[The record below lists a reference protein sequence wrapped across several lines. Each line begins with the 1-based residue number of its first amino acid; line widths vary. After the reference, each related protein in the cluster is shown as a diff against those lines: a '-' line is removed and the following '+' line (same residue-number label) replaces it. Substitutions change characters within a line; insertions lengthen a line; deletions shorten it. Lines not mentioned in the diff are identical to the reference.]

1 MSEENKKEVENIKPE
16 EAVIAS
22 EASQSSETKAEA
34 VVIAS
39 SDATLATG
47 SASQSNAEEI
57 KAEETVIASEE
68 KQSPKAEPE
77 AREIKTDGTPM
88 KPSAKAD
95 AKPEARSEDTRGQQG
110 PGGRPGQGGGRGP
123 GAPRGKGGGG
133 QGGGSHKKRSRHEEP
148 PSEFIEKV
156 VQVRRVTKVV
166 KGGKKLSFR
175 TTVIIGN
182 EKGKVGVGVGKAAEV
197 LIAIKKAIADAR
209 KSLVDI
215 STVAGTNTI
224 SHTVRGIAGGS
235 NVLLKPAAEG
245 TGIIAGGTARIVL
258 ELAGVG
264 DILAKSQ
271 GSKSPLNVARATVN
285 ALGQLRSFQEVAE
298 LRGIS
303 KKKMLFA

>member
-1 MSEENKKEVENIKPE
+1 MSEETNKEIENAVPEQEVKTEAPAEAKTE
-16 EAVIAS
+16 EVKV
-22 EASQSSETKAEA
+22 EAKAEA
-34 VVIAS
+34 
-39 SDATLATG
+39 
-47 SASQSNAEEI
+47 
-57 KAEETVIASEE
+57 
-68 KQSPKAEPE
+68 PKAAAEVPNKSEPR
-77 AREIKTDGTPM
+77 A
-88 KPSAKAD
+88 PSAESREKNASD
-95 AKPEARSEDTRGQQG
+95 RGQQRG
-110 PGGRPGQGGGRGP
+110 PGGQGGQRGPGGGQRGGGRDDKG
-123 GAPRGKGGGG
+123 GKGGG
-133 QGGGSHKKRSRHEEP
+133 HKKRTRHEEP
-148 PSEFIEKV
+148 VSEFIEKV

-197 LIAIKKAIADAR
+197 LIAIKKAITDAR
-209 KSLVDI
+209 KSMVDV

-224 SHTVRGIAGGS
+224 SHSVRGIAGGS

-285 ALGQLRSFQEVAE
+285 ALGQLRSFQEVAD

>member
-1 MSEENKKEVENIKPE
+1 MSEEEKKIENTSPE
-16 EAVIAS
+16 DAQKEIEQEQSAEIAATQAS
-22 EASQSSETKAEA
+22 EDAPTTDNVEKVTELETIAETA
-34 VVIAS
+34 
-39 SDATLATG
+39 ATG
-47 SASQSNAEEI
+47 EASVEAAKPADEKVEI
-57 KAEETVIASEE
+57 KEE
-68 KQSPKAEPE
+68 KATEEKKIVA
-77 AREIKTDGTPM
+77 DGTPRA
-88 KPSAKAD
+88 PSKKSDQAKNKD
-95 AKPEARSEDTRGQQG
+95 QSEDDNASDKKGS
-110 PGGRPGQGGGRGP
+110 
-123 GAPRGKGGGG
+123 RGKRDGKKGK
-133 QGGGSHKKRSRHEEP
+133 GSHKKRTRHEEQAT
-148 PSEFIEKV
+148 EFIEKV

-182 EKGKVGVGVGKAAEV
+182 EKGKVGVGVGKASEV

-209 KSLVDI
+209 KSLVDV

-285 ALGQLRSFQEVAE
+285 ALGQLRSFQEVAD

>member
-1 MSEENKKEVENIKPE
+1 MSEENKKEIENAKPE
-16 EAVIAS
+16 EAKVET
-22 EASQSSETKAEA
+22 EAKT
-34 VVIAS
+34 
-39 SDATLATG
+39 
-47 SASQSNAEEI
+47 EE
-57 KAEETVIASEE
+57 
-68 KQSPKAEPE
+68 P
-77 AREIKTDGTPM
+77 REVKTDGTPM

-95 AKPEARSEDTRGQQG
+95 ANNKPEAKSADNADKK
-110 PGGRPGQGGGRGP
+110 GGRGP
-123 GAPRGKGGGG
+123 GGPRGKGGP
-133 QGGGSHKKRSRHEEP
+133 GGSHKKRTRHEEP

-197 LIAIKKAIADAR
+197 LTAIKKAIADAR

-224 SHTVRGIAGGS
+224 SHSVRGIAGGS

-271 GSKSPLNVARATVN
+271 GSKSPLNVARATVD

>member
-1 MSEENKKEVENIKPE
+1 MSEEAKNELENTAEEVKLEEVSAEAEQKSE
-16 EAVIAS
+16 EAVVD
-22 EASQSSETKAEA
+22 AE
-34 VVIAS
+34 VEV
-39 SDATLATG
+39 
-47 SASQSNAEEI
+47 
-57 KAEETVIASEE
+57 KAEELAVEIEEEESSEPGR
-68 KQSPKAEPE
+68 K
-77 AREIKTDGTPM
+77 
-88 KPSAKAD
+88 
-95 AKPEARSEDTRGQQG
+95 TRGGKKDFAKKKG
-110 PGGRPGQGGGRGP
+110 P
-123 GAPRGKGGGG
+123 
-133 QGGGSHKKRSRHEEP
+133 HKKRTRHEEP
-148 PSEFIEKV
+148 ASEFIEKV

-197 LIAIKKAIADAR
+197 LIAIKKAITDAR
-209 KSLVDI
+209 KSLVDV
-215 STVAGTNTI
+215 STVSGTNTI
-224 SHTVRGIAGGS
+224 SHAVRGIAGGS

-285 ALGQLRSFQEVAE
+285 ALQQLRTFQEVAD